1 MTGEYKQ
8 LKATEM
14 KGARYMKGAVNLQ
27 DTFLNQARKEN
38 MLTTVFLVNGYQIKG
53 VVRSFDNF
61 TLLLEVE
68 GKQQLVYKHAVSTI
82 IPMRNINLRTT
93 EDENGGE
100 EAPAND
106 AE

>member
-1 MTGEYKQ
+1 
-8 LKATEM
+8 M
-14 KGARYMKGAVNLQ
+14 KGTINLQ

-82 IPMRNINLRTT
+82 IPMRNINLRAMDIESSGDETVETDT
-93 EDENGGE
+93 E
-100 EAPAND
+100 
-106 AE
+106 

>member
-1 MTGEYKQ
+1 
-8 LKATEM
+8 M
-14 KGARYMKGAVNLQ
+14 KGMINLQ

-61 TLLLEVE
+61 TILLEVE

-82 IPMRNINLRTT
+82 IPMRNINMRTPDNN
-93 EDENGGE
+93 ESGDDNSDDNSPE
-100 EAPAND
+100 ESL
-106 AE
+106 